1 MCPEHTQRVFSNI
14 IKEKKVVKFE
24 GEAHFGAVVMKPI
37 KIIGWP
43 NENEHARI
51 WLKAKDHISFALLEF
66 RNYMGSS
73 LKGAMS
79 TPFYNPFLAKFV
91 KYASPKM
98 KEPDVWLWIVED
110 KKNIVYTLN
119 NMEENVVGVRMM

>member
-1 MCPEHTQRVFSNI
+1 VFSYI
-14 IKEKKVVKFE
+14 IKEKKVVHFE
-24 GEAHFGAVVMKPI
+24 GEAHFGAVVMKAI

-51 WLKAKDHISFALLEF
+51 WLNAKDHISFALLEF
-66 RNYMGSS
+66 MNYMGSS
-73 LKGAMS
+73 LKGIMS

-91 KYASPKM
+91 EYASPKM

-110 KKNIVYTLN
+110 KKTRVYTQN
-119 NMEENVVGVRMM
+119 NMKENVVGV